1 MAVEENET
9 SLTIHPKSIHRGAS
23 FFLHHDKQ
31 KENGLKLVHSIYYE
45 NMKDFVKGIKED
57 DYEFYDDYIGCRE
70 VLIAGSSNV
79 GKSSLINVLNNDYK
93 ISRVAKKSAKTQ
105 CLNFFLCKQ
114 SKKIANSKKLEKGF
128 IVDSPGYGYTY
139 APVKVKN

>member
-1 MAVEENET
+1 MAVEEATN
-9 SLTIHPKSIHRGAS
+9 SLEIHPTAMHRGAS

-45 NMKDFVKGIKED
+45 NFKAFQKGIIED

-79 GKSSLINVLNNDYK
+79 GKS
-93 ISRVAKKSAKTQ
+93 
-105 CLNFFLCKQ
+105 
-114 SKKIANSKKLEKGF
+114 
-128 IVDSPGYGYTY
+128 
-139 APVKVKN
+139 